1 MALPACLEEYYY
13 TYFPSPKHLS
23 VIIRNWYFCQHDGI
37 RAYSNMKKH
46 TASWKC
52 NSVCYAFFLGFND
65 LSKRWHVLFFLFCHT
80 QNSVYSSLGKSPP
93 WLIQQWQLVHKW
105 STSLHSRKLKIC
117 VDLNEDAM
125 NTGSIGFNAIRS
137 LSHFFPSFCPKT
149 AVDQLLCFQV
159 WWVILNKDVQDGR
172 ERREAAHGIR
182 RVFNTALER
191 TPSMKRSRCHQ
202 WTAAL
207 YPYT

>member
-1 MALPACLEEYYY
+1 MEVQLCVLCFLFRFQWFEQML
-13 TYFPSPKHLS
+13 TCF
-23 VIIRNWYFCQHDGI
+23 V
-37 RAYSNMKKH
+37 
-46 TASWKC
+46 
-52 NSVCYAFFLGFND
+52 FFF
-65 LSKRWHVLFFLFCHT
+65 FCHT
-80 QNSVYSSLGKSPP
+80 HNSVYSSLGKSPP